1 MKKKLKGIFYPRE
14 KVRKLL
20 LMTKFSFMMLFFCL
34 QIQANGFSQHTRL
47 SIRLHNVSVKQL
59 FLEIEK
65 MTDVAF
71 VYNTDDVEQ
80 LGTMNVNFTDTEIEK
95 ILDFCLKDKGVTYSF
110 VNNHIVIKKSIFA
123 QPQVK
128 QRVITGKVID
138 KVTGEILP
146 GATIKIKGTN
156 IGTATDIEGK
166 FKITLGDE
174 AGILVVSFV
183 GYEKVEVTPGKNENV
198 EIALT
203 PESTEMAEV
212 IVTGIAE
219 RKAAT
224 YTGAVTTF
232 RADDLARIGNQNILQ
247 VLKGIDPGF

>member
-1 MKKKLKGIFYPRE
+1 M
-14 KVRKLL
+14 
-20 LMTKFSFMMLFFCL
+20 C
-34 QIQANGFSQHTRL
+34 
-47 SIRLHNVSVKQL
+47 IRDS
-59 FLEIEK
+59 
-65 MTDVAF
+65 
-71 VYNTDDVEQ
+71 
-80 LGTMNVNFTDTEIEK
+80 
-95 ILDFCLKDKGVTYSF
+95 
-110 VNNHIVIKKSIFA
+110 
-123 QPQVK
+123 
-128 QRVITGKVID
+128 
-138 KVTGEILP
+138 
-146 GATIKIKGTN
+146 
-156 IGTATDIEGK
+156 
-166 FKITLGDE
+166 TLGDE

-247 VLKGIDPGF
+247 VLKGIDPGFQVLENNDYGSDPVSYTHLILHSLHRRLLSDFQLSY